1 MTLTAD
7 LRRSRAAPEGDHNPL
22 FGRPLSTSS
31 PVFELDAWAIRHRVP
46 TLTHDLWLANSLP
59 GRALFSHTFEFLV
72 QAETQAV
79 LLAWEG
85 QSDQARRL
93 LRVSK
98 AAQREFPP
106 LPKPEV
112 AGRVKATF
120 NAELKSCPLAL
131 LLACPA
137 PDIADPAGL
146 LAIAA
151 QKVLLLVRALA
162 QAEQRYAAGPVIN
175 DVSTQMRLAVDS
187 KANDPE
193 KLALF
198 LKLPNF
204 SADFSS
210 YCIGLASDAEL
221 QIAEL
226 KELSGAGESTERKT
240 LRRIRDLAAG
250 RLGDPIPLDN
260 ISHEANLIKPPV
272 LPAHIGLGAVD
283 VEIPWAPIVSATSV
297 DMEESGNEEPTGIE
311 VTEYDRPVPP
321 ELQYRLGKGHM
332 LQTQADR
339 NLLPYAWNRLRP
351 DEIDCLRLLLAEL
364 LVSAEEAL
372 LGAFAH
378 LALLARCSIETVSNM
393 QLGSEATSSAWT
405 LDIQGARLLRRIVQ
419 PTEGSIAAKKEP
431 PLRKP
436 YPDWIRP
443 LANVQALDLSPALVA
458 PLRQALAAKPN
469 ALALGKL
476 WPTEEEETAPWTAFN
491 QRCAKTPGLERA
503 TQGLLGHTAEQIV
516 FDETN
521 SAVMAR
527 MLLVPAHAV
536 KPAAGWYASWTLGKA
551 NEAMA
556 CIAPGGVATTPSQDD
571 DQNGLGSGIDPDDER
586 LRAAFFQAQ
595 DSLKSAMAGNGP
607 GGWIELHNQI
617 TTYCVVVLLACTGAR
632 PVSSV
637 FERAADFDLELGR
650 LFIDDKAISNRKEG
664 RWGRLVPLP
673 GLVKKLIEDLYRP
686 YLHALLENLRS
697 TGQNHLQPLRNAID
711 GQLQGKPDC
720 ALPYFFHL
728 RQLSDGAL
736 EIQEVD
742 ESGLAEGA
750 LFNWPLPWNL
760 FRHRMAT
767 RLRSFGLDEELV
779 AAQLGH
785 TESGAATYGDF
796 STRCWERDETPWRE
810 TLENAIAPLIIE
822 PPTFTSGQTP
832 IPVTS
837 VARVTLLP
845 IFGSAKR
852 LRARQETRSQALREA
867 RTYLLRRLAEWA
879 DDPKL
884 ALAANEKPENGTSE
898 NEALPLDRAEF
909 LKSIDPER
917 WTELGRRMLFSDK
930 DTPRANASIWYEA
943 YEDLAERI
951 HERYRVRL
959 RSKFAVRQLLLERP
973 AFHEDC
979 IGVSKRLGKLRNA
992 LDEAFESAPH
1002 ASKMSHALKELLLA
1016 FDLCINARV
1025 TDTRFLLRLTS
1036 KNSGRLRYHIRKN
1049 VAYVGF
1055 HPERTDVDGLP
1066 FAWFIL
1072 PKRSFGILLKLKEG
1086 EKSSRDS
1093 SAAKGLLT
1101 PFLNE
1106 LGVKATGDYCVRAIE
1121 ALAHLVECENA
1132 FVLPGIAAASRSS
1145 RLPSWSLSAQE
1156 LARVQFGRLIAPP
1169 SDEVASDDAQDQA
1182 HDPDDED
1189 EDPEEEVAE
1198 LDSSDVEVSTE
1209 ENGDELYE
1217 FSYPYVHDGCGSE
1230 EVTRML
1236 LRTVRKAFAGFKVAL
1251 SKDKRTKGGNISGH
1265 RASVAGKISEALKIH
1280 GKDCSSAAQILV
1292 AWILEL
1298 LCNKRASGKWLNAR
1312 SVLRYL
1318 DALSLGF
1325 IEYSCELDLF
1335 NADEIE
1341 IETFYDRVLRRPH
1354 VTKRHTGRAPLTK
1367 RLTNERYILARLMDF
1382 HRFAEKEYGVDSP
1395 DWSALGS
1402 DLTGSLV
1409 SAHVITP
1416 KEYHLALQSLCPRS
1430 DAFDREATLDAFVLL
1445 LGYRFGLRASEA
1457 ISLARSDWVTTSGA
1471 CVVVISARHRSTKSF
1486 AGRRQIPLM
1495 GTFSDHE
1502 QFIVESWIKHW
1513 ELFGPKAPNAPLFF
1527 SEVTPK
1533 IPTKVQ
1539 PHRTR
1544 IVSTLRAVCSSSD
1557 VTFHHARHSFAN
1569 LLALRLI
1576 FPELLDTYPA
1586 FAFGELWDAQQTSLQ
1601 LLKHDKPTRRA
1612 AWALAAMLGHA
1623 HPQTTFHH
1631 YTHLLHDWANVHCQ
1645 KANPRAFEAETRHR
1659 IAEREFD
1666 VERCDADPEY
1676 PIAPPPRAAAVY
1688 EQLTPRVVL
1697 DAMKLCGR
1705 AVKLETVTWQLRLS
1719 RQSSVRLREAFT
1731 ALQTSKP
1738 TRKPDLVRKAN
1749 AERPR
1754 EPRSQYAKLILNR
1767 PQTSW
1772 NRIDAV
1778 VGFRASLG
1786 EPESHP
1792 CDQVADARQIL
1803 VFCDEHLTQIDR
1815 FLANIGW
1822 SKDDVDVYEPDGHG
1836 LLMPAAARDHGFKVI
1851 VGRDR
1856 SEKKP
1861 KKLKDEKSE
1870 DTKPG
1875 QGGKKNQVFPA
1886 DVGIASQRKEPVFQV
1901 EVAKVRIKSQ
1911 PRLLDQIDRLAI
1923 VPASRYDEPIGARS
1937 DKAVSRP
1944 EFVLIWL
1951 AMHLAT

>member
-7 LRRSRAAPEGDHNPL
+7 LRRPGAAPEGDHNPL
-22 FGRPLSTSS
+22 FGPPLITSP
-31 PVFELDAWAIRHRVP
+31 PVFELDAWALRHRVP
-46 TLTHDLWLANSLP
+46 TLTHHLWLATSSP
-59 GRALFSHTFEFLV
+59 RRALFSHTFEFLV
-72 QAETQAV
+72 QADTQAV
-79 LLAWEG
+79 LLAWKG
-85 QSDQARRL
+85 HSDQAGRL
-93 LRVSK
+93 LRVSH
-98 AAQREFPP
+98 AAQRQFPP

-137 PDIADPAGL
+137 PDIAGNPAGL
-146 LAIAA
+146 LALAA
-151 QKVLLLVRALA
+151 QRVLLLIRALA

-175 DVSTQMRLAVDS
+175 DVSTQMRLALDS

-210 YCIGLASDAEL
+210 YCAGLANDAEL

-250 RLGDPIPLDN
+250 HLGDPIPLDN
-260 ISHEANLIKPPV
+260 RSHEVNLIKPPV
-272 LPAHIGLGAVD
+272 LPARIDLGPLD
-283 VEIPWAPIVSATSV
+283 VEIPWAPIVSAKA
-297 DMEESGNEEPTGIE
+297 DDLENSGDEEPTGIE

-351 DEIDCLRLLLAEL
+351 DEIDGLRVLLAEL
-364 LVSAEEAL
+364 LGSAEDAL

-393 QLGSEATSSAWT
+393 VLGSDATTSAWT
-405 LDIQGARLLRRIVQ
+405 LDIEGARLLRRIVQ
-419 PTEGSIAAKKEP
+419 PTEGSIAAEKEP

-436 YPDWIRP
+436 YPGWIRP
-443 LANVQALDLSPALVA
+443 LANVQVLDLSPALVV

-491 QRCAKTPGLERA
+491 QRCAKTRGLERV
-503 TQGLLGHTAEQIV
+503 TQGLLGHTAEQVV

-536 KPAAGWYASWTLGKA
+536 KPAAGWYASWSLGEA
-551 NEAMA
+551 NRAMA
-556 CIAPGGVATTPSQDD
+556 CIAPGGVVTTPSQGDD
-571 DQNGLGSGIDPDDER
+571 HNGLGSGIDPDDER
-586 LRAAFFQAQ
+586 LRAAFSQAQ
-595 DSLKSAMAGNGP
+595 DSLINVMAGNGP

-617 TTYCVVVLLACTGAR
+617 TTYSVVVLLACTGAR

-637 FERAADFDLELGR
+637 FERAADFDLERGR
-650 LFIDDKAISNRKEG
+650 LFVDDKAISNHKQD

-673 GLVKKLIEDLYRP
+673 GLVKKLIEGLYRP
-686 YLHALLENLRS
+686 YLYALLESLRS
-697 TGQNHLQPLRNAID
+697 TGQIHLQPLINAID

-728 RQLSDGAL
+728 RQVRDGAL
-736 EIQEVD
+736 EIREVD

-750 LFNWPLPWNL
+750 LFDWPLPWNL

-796 STRCWERDETPWRE
+796 STRCWEQDETPWRE
-810 TLENAIAPLIIE
+810 KLANAIAPLRIE
-822 PPTFTSGQTP
+822 PPTFTSSQTRIP
-832 IPVTS
+832 ITS
-837 VARVTLLP
+837 VARVALLSN
-845 IFGSAKR
+845 FGSAKR
-852 LRARQETRSQALREA
+852 LRARQDTRRQALREA
-867 RTYLLRRLAEWA
+867 RTYLLRRLSEWA

-884 ALAANEKPENGTSE
+884 AHAADGKPEKGASDE
-898 NEALPLDRAEF
+898 EALPLDRAEF

-917 WTELGRRMLFSDK
+917 WTELGRRMLFNDK

-943 YEDLAERI
+943 YEELAERI

-959 RSKFAVRQLLLERP
+959 RSKFAARQHLLERP

-979 IGVSKRLGKLRNA
+979 IGITKRLGKLRNA
-992 LDEAFESAPH
+992 LDEAFKSAPP
-1002 ASKMSHALKELLLA
+1002 ASKMSHSLKELLLA
-1016 FDLCINARV
+1016 FDLCLSARV
-1025 TDTRFLLRLTS
+1025 TDSRFLLRLTS

-1049 VAYVGF
+1049 VAYIGF
-1055 HPERTDVDGLP
+1055 HPERTDDDGLP

-1072 PKRSFGILLKLKEG
+1072 PERSFGILLKLKEG
-1086 EKSSRDS
+1086 EQSSRDS
-1093 SAAKGLLT
+1093 SAAKGLLA

-1106 LGVKATGDYCVRAIE
+1106 LGVKATGDYRVRAIE
-1121 ALAHLVECENA
+1121 AIAHLVECENA
-1132 FVLPGIAAASRSS
+1132 IVLPGIAAASRSS

-1156 LARVQFGRLIAPP
+1156 LARVQFGRLIAPL
-1169 SDEVASDDAQDQA
+1169 SDVAASADVQDPE
-1182 HDPDDED
+1182 DEEEED
-1189 EDPEEEVAE
+1189 EDPAEDVAE
-1198 LDSSDVEVSTE
+1198 LYSSGVEASTE
-1209 ENGDELYE
+1209 ENQEEPYD
-1217 FSYPYVHDGCGSE
+1217 FSYPYVHDGRGSE
-1230 EVTRML
+1230 EVTRTL
-1236 LRTVRKAFAGFKVAL
+1236 LRKVREAFAGFKVAIP
-1251 SKDKRTKGGNISGH
+1251 KDKSPTSEVISGH

-1298 LCNKRASGKWLNAR
+1298 LCNKRASGRWLKAR

-1318 DALSLGF
+1318 DALSVGF
-1325 IEYSCELDLF
+1325 VEYSCELDLF

-1341 IETFYDRVLRRPH
+1341 IEMFYDRVLRRPH
-1354 VTKRHTGRAPLTK
+1354 VTKRSNDKEPLTQ
-1367 RLTNERYILARLMDF
+1367 RLKNQRYILARLMDF

-1395 DWSALGS
+1395 DWSALGA
-1402 DLTGSLV
+1402 DLTGSMV

-1416 KEYHLALQSLCPRS
+1416 TEYHLALQSLCPRS
-1430 DAFDREATLDAFVLL
+1430 VTFDREATLDAFVLL

-1502 QFIVESWIKHW
+1502 QLIVESWLKHW
-1513 ELFGPKAPNAPLFF
+1513 ELFAPKDPNAPLFF
-1527 SEVTPK
+1527 SEVNPK
-1533 IPTKVQ
+1533 IPTQVQ

-1544 IVSTLRAVCSSSD
+1544 IVSTLRAVCSNDS

-1586 FAFGELWDAQQTSLQ
+1586 FAFDELWDARQTSLQ

-1612 AWALAAMLGHA
+1612 AWALAATLGHA

-1645 KANPRAFEAETRHR
+1645 KANPRAFEAEVRHR
-1659 IAEREFD
+1659 IAERKFD
-1666 VERCDADPEY
+1666 IERCDADPAY
-1676 PIAPPPRAAAVY
+1676 PLAPPPRAAAVY
-1688 EQLTPRVVL
+1688 AQLTPRVAL

-1705 AVKLETVTWQLRLS
+1705 AVKLETVAWQLRLS
-1719 RQSSVRLREAFT
+1719 PLSSARLQEAFT
-1731 ALQTSKP
+1731 ALQAHKP
-1738 TRKPDLVRKAN
+1738 TRKPDLVRKAK
-1749 AERPR
+1749 AARPR
-1754 EPRSQYAKLILNR
+1754 EPRSQYARLVLNR

-1772 NRIDAV
+1772 NRIDAL
-1778 VGFRASLG
+1778 VGFRAPLG
-1786 EPESHP
+1786 TPESHP

-1803 VFCDEHLTQIDR
+1803 VFSDEHLIQINR
-1815 FLANIGW
+1815 FLACIGW
-1822 SKDDVDVYEPDGHG
+1822 SKDDVDVYEPDGYG
-1836 LLMPAAARDHGFKVI
+1836 LTMPAAARAHGFKVI

-1856 SEKKP
+1856 SGKKP
-1861 KKLKDEKSE
+1861 KKVKDEKSE
-1870 DTKPG
+1870 DTKPA
-1875 QGGKKNQVFPA
+1875 QGSKKKQAIPA
-1886 DVGIASQRKEPVFQV
+1886 VVGVASQRVEPVFQV
-1901 EVAKVRIKSQ
+1901 EVAKVRIKGQ

-1923 VPASRYDEPIGARS
+1923 VPATRNDEPIEACS

-1951 AMHLAT
+1951 ALHLAT